1 MSKISTLLFLT
12 LVIVGCSSVPSRIAR
27 LEPLP
32 DVVPVQTMTVPYPI
46 ILLHGLGQK
55 ADAWNGNA
63 TKYYVKELG
72 LRDGG
77 VLRVDK
83 EGAVV
88 SSETGRNDGDLY
100 VMQFRSSHDS
110 INAWR
115 DELDAAVT
123 YVLSQTGADRVI
135 LVGYS
140 MGGLAARAYLTKR
153 YTDHHVKRL
162 ITIGTPHLGS
172 VYAKVWNWKTQM
184 ESCVSTGNMI
194 AVPFCKAALS
204 AIQGAEGNVPYD
216 APAVRDLR
224 RPEDGGDYLRKL
236 GKYAHPLDVEYV
248 SVIGDV
254 DVSDEL
260 KKFNE
265 AALQEVIRKALA
277 ILNGSVEE
285 AFEGGDG
292 VVSRRSQDIMNI
304 EYFALE
310 PSRKRAARTIQVGSV
325 HIDHLQQST
334 EIQRISLDEK
344 PELKGAGIY
353 RLADSA
359 ALAITYTDHIPAK
372 CTVNV
377 RILRNTDV
385 VFERTLTATDAQLI
399 RTTDGIVSR
408 VVVSLPSSLFPENE
422 RLRASFTITNAWG
435 YAVKSGV
442 EL

>member
-1 MSKISTLLFLT
+1 MIIVLL
-12 LVIVGCSSVPSRIAR
+12 VGCSTVPTRIAC

-32 DVVPVQTMTVPYPI
+32 SATEVSTMTVPYPI

-63 TKYYVKELG
+63 TKYYVKDLG

-77 VLRVDK
+77 VLRVDQDGK
-83 EGAVV
+83 VV

-100 VMQFRSSHDS
+100 VMQFRSPHDS

-115 DELDAAVT
+115 DELDAVVK

-153 YTDHHVKRL
+153 FTDHHVKRL

-184 ESCVSTGNMI
+184 EACVNNGNMI
-194 AVPFCKAALS
+194 AVPLCKAALS
-204 AIQGAEGNVPYD
+204 AIQGAEGNVPYN

-224 RPEDGGDYLRKL
+224 RPEDGGEYLRKL

-254 DVSDEL
+254 DVTDEL

-265 AALQEVIRKALA
+265 AALQEIIRKALT

-310 PSRKRAARTIQVGSV
+310 PSRKRAARTINVGSV

-344 PELKGAGIY
+344 PELKGANIY
-353 RLADSA
+353 RYGDSA
-359 ALAITYTDHIPAK
+359 ALVITYTDHIPSK
-372 CTVNV
+372 CTLNV
-377 RILRNTDV
+377 RVLRNNDV
-385 VFERTLTATDAQLI
+385 VYERTLTSTDAQLI
-399 RTTDGIVSR
+399 RTSDGIVSR
-408 VVVSLPSSLFPENE
+408 MVIPLPASLFPEEE